1 MFVLHRDP
9 QGAYLEVTVEELC
22 QLGIHPGELT
32 DKCRRNKQ
40 WMYLPQGADLRLF
53 LECWAHK
60 FPDGV
65 VDIIERWDNKG
76 SFIRKLKHHHPL
88 TPEEIEA
95 KIIAL
100 GYTMED
106 LIDAP

>member
-9 QGAYLEVTVEELC
+9 QGAYLEVTIEELC

-32 DKCRRNKQ
+32 DQCRRDKQ

-53 LECWAHK
+53 VSRWAKK

-65 VDIIERWDNKG
+65 VDIIERWDAKC
-76 SFIRKLKHHHPL
+76 SFIRKLKHHHPM
-88 TPEEIEA
+88 TPDEIAE
-95 KIIAL
+95 KIAAL
-100 GYTMED
+100 GYKMED
-106 LIDAP
+106 LIDAT